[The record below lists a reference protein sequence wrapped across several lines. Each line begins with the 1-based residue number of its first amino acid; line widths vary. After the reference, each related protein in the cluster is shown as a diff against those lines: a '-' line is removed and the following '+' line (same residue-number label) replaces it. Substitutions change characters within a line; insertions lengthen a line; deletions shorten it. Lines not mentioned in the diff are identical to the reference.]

1 MEIKLPPELSF
12 IPNEG
17 DNYTFKTIEP
27 PIDDTD
33 TPDLNDKENTEINGD
48 DYNSLLEL
56 ANKLMQEDNK
66 YLEDQYA
73 SILVL
78 DLGKINAN
86 STTKK
91 TLKFTAKSY
100 ENVKVEVKASV
111 SYDNAEPIVTNTIS
125 NIIKKVSF
133 NTQIVSKY
141 TSRKEGENYSFQ
153 SHYNRLKI
161 VIVMNMEVKITIEK
175 IQL

>member
-1 MEIKLPPELSF
+1 MK
-12 IPNEG
+12 NEG

-27 PIDDTD
+27 PLDDTD

-100 ENVKVEVKASV
+100 ENV
-111 SYDNAEPIVTNTIS
+111 
-125 NIIKKVSF
+125 
-133 NTQIVSKY
+133 
-141 TSRKEGENYSFQ
+141 
-153 SHYNRLKI
+153 
-161 VIVMNMEVKITIEK
+161 
-175 IQL
+175 